1 MLEKFQEL
9 ALRLED
15 LERKMSD
22 PEVISN
28 NTKYQELARQH
39 AELKPGVEKFH
50 RHQKI
55 LTEIEDTQIL
65 LKDPDLK
72 DMAHEE
78 LKRLK
83 EESEQLDKELLH
95 YLLPSDPNDKKNA
108 IVEIRS
114 GTGGGEAALFASD
127 LYRMYGRYADLQGW
141 KVEVLS
147 ENLTDLGGIKE
158 IVFSISGSGVF
169 SRLKYESGTHRVQR
183 VPETEAQGRIHTSA
197 ATVAVLP
204 EAEEVDVKI
213 DTGDLRVD
221 TYRAQGAGGQHV
233 NKTSSAVRIT
243 HMPSG
248 IVVSCQTERSQHQ
261 NRDKCMQMLRAK
273 LWDAQVEAQRKTEA
287 DLRKKQ
293 VGSGDRSEKIRTY
306 NFPQSRVTDHR
317 INLTLHC
324 LEDILSGSK
333 LGQLID
339 ALQTED
345 RLTQLQHAQSA

>member
-28 NTKYQELARQH
+28 TTKYQELARQH

-55 LTEIEDTQIL
+55 LAEIEDTQIL

-141 KVEVLS
+141 KVDVLS

-158 IVFSISGSGVF
+158 IVFSISGPGVF